1 MNQNT
6 YQLPLTFEQILT
18 LVRQLPQEEQMKL
31 SQEIDKNLA
40 KQPIPCESKT
50 FKSLIK
56 QVQPI
61 SSDFDSQ
68 EAREDYLNQ
77 KYNL

>member
-18 LVRQLPQEEQMKL
+18 LVRQLPQEEQVKL
-31 SQEIDKNLA
+31 SQEIENNFR
-40 KQPIPCESKT
+40 KQSIRCESKT
-50 FKSLIK
+50 FKSLIQ
-56 QVQPI
+56 QVQPVAL
-61 SSDFDSQ
+61 DFDSQ
-68 EAREDYLNQ
+68 KAKEDYLNQ

>member
-6 YQLPLTFEQILT
+6 YQLPLTFEQILA
-18 LVRQLPQEEQMKL
+18 LVRQLPQQEVKL
-31 SQEIDKNLA
+31 SQEIENNFK
-40 KQPIPCESKT
+40 KQPIPGESKT
-50 FKSLIK
+50 FKSLIQ

-61 SSDFDSQ
+61 SSDFEPQ
-68 EAREDYLNQ
+68 KAKEDYLNQ